1 MNAFEEPFWNLDQ
14 LRAWMISRAPEA
26 VQFARIGNVSRDTK
40 TSRLIRRFAELAAL
54 RAAKKGRNIEEE
66 LWAASS
72 LDPES
77 YQKTRSFY
85 SLSPKERAL
94 RGYCERRPL
103 ETELFMEEALTRI
116 GRARLMIRGLDRVE
130 PERLRSLLKDVFAD
144 NAGQEP
150 PREVVVSLFPYRD
163 YLLRL
168 FRKGALVASGN
179 LPGKRALEISLAEW
193 AGLEIAEGDNT
204 HRLGVWRVGRTAN
217 VKHGADRLNLSTGL
231 YPGAGDI
238 ENVRVQREGI
248 LKLFPANAP
257 IDEKSEQAEA
267 GRPSMN
273 KGGRPPVVDWDVVKS
288 EFFRL
293 MEHHDNFSPDDP
305 EWNAQA
311 RLEEKI
317 EGFCRN
323 KFGRRPGRTT
333 IQERIA
339 PWLREWKQRKT
350 ATPGNPET

>member
-1 MNAFEEPFWNLDQ
+1 MRAMNAFEGPFWNLDQ
-14 LRAWMISRAPEA
+14 LLAWMISRAPEA
-26 VQFARIGNVSRDTK
+26 VQFASIDNVSRDTK

-54 RAAKKGRNIEEE
+54 RAAKNGRNIEEE
-66 LWAASS
+66 LWAASG

-85 SLSPKERAL
+85 SPSPKERAL
-94 RGYCERRPL
+94 RGFCEKRPL

-144 NAGQEP
+144 NAVQEP

-204 HRLGVWRVGRTAN
+204 HRLGIWRVGRPAN
-217 VKHGADRLNLSTGL
+217 AKRGIDRLLGREDL
-231 YPGAGDI
+231 HPGTGDI
-238 ENVRVQREGI
+238 ENVRIQRDEI
-248 LKLFPANAP
+248 LKEFPEKKPRAQNLQEVKPLSEAAARQLIEDVANQNGGY
-257 IDEKSEQAEA
+257 ITLEK
-267 GRPSMN
+267 GGTILRTRDPSM
-273 KGGRPPVVDWDVVKS
+273 KRDFARDIVKS
-288 EFFRL
+288 VIA
-293 MEHHDNFSPDDP
+293 N
-305 EWNAQA
+305 
-311 RLEEKI
+311 EKR
-317 EGFCRN
+317 GPRGPRN
-323 KFGRRPGRTT
+323 NSAK
-333 IQERIA
+333 
-339 PWLREWKQRKT
+339 
-350 ATPGNPET
+350 

>member
-14 LRAWMISRAPEA
+14 LLAWMISRAPEA

-54 RAAKKGRNIEEE
+54 RAAKKSRNIEEE
-66 LWAASS
+66 LWAASG

-85 SLSPKERAL
+85 SPSPKERAL
-94 RGYCERRPL
+94 RGFCEKRPL

-144 NAGQEP
+144 NAVQEP
-150 PREVVVSLFPYRD
+150 PREVVVSLFPYLD

-217 VKHGADRLNLSTGL
+217 VKHGADRLILSTGL

-238 ENVRVQREGI
+238 ENVCVQRDGI
-248 LKLFPANAP
+248 LKEFPERTPRTQTPQEVKPLSDDAAREL
-257 IDEKSEQAEA
+257 IWEA
-267 GRPSMN
+267 ASKKHGFITQNEGEIILRTRDPSM
-273 KGGRPPVVDWDVVKS
+273 KRDDARGIVKS
-288 EFFRL
+288 VIG
-293 MEHHDNFSPDDP
+293 N
-305 EWNAQA
+305 
-311 RLEEKI
+311 EKR
-317 EGFCRN
+317 GPRGPRN
-323 KFGRRPGRTT
+323 NSAK
-333 IQERIA
+333 
-339 PWLREWKQRKT
+339 
-350 ATPGNPET
+350 

>member
-1 MNAFEEPFWNLDQ
+1 MLAMNAFEEPFWNLDQ
-14 LRAWMISRAPEA
+14 LLAWMISRAPEA

-54 RAAKKGRNIEEE
+54 RAAKNGRNIEEE
-66 LWAASS
+66 LWAASG

-85 SLSPKERAL
+85 SPSPKERAL
-94 RGYCERRPL
+94 RGFCEKRLL

-144 NAGQEP
+144 NAVQEP

-217 VKHGADRLNLSTGL
+217 RSVILARKGL
-231 YPGAGDI
+231 HPDAGDV
-238 ENVRVQREGI
+238 ENVRVQREEI
-248 LKLFPANAP
+248 LKVFPANASTRKQLSD
-257 IDEKSEQAEA
+257 DEIRSMIRAEE
-267 GRPSMN
+267 
-273 KGGRPPVVDWDVVKS
+273 VKS
-288 EFFRL
+288 GGPPTIRFWNKCAKMNEGGATRDRYQRIL
-293 MEHHDNFSPDDP
+293 RELYPSPK
-305 EWNAQA
+305 
-311 RLEEKI
+311 R
-317 EGFCRN
+317 
-323 KFGRRPGRTT
+323 GRR
-333 IQERIA
+333 QKA
-339 PWLREWKQRKT
+339 
-350 ATPGNPET
+350 

>member
-14 LRAWMISRAPEA
+14 LLAWMISRAPEA
-26 VQFARIGNVSRDTK
+26 VQFARIGIVSRDTK

-66 LWAASS
+66 LWAASG

-85 SLSPKERAL
+85 SPSPKECAL
-94 RGYCERRPL
+94 RGFCEKRPL

-144 NAGQEP
+144 NAVQDP

-193 AGLEIAEGDNT
+193 AGLEIAKGDNT
-204 HRLGVWRVGRTAN
+204 HRLGIWRVGRTAN
-217 VKHGADRLNLSTGL
+217 VKHGADRLILSTGL

-238 ENVRVQREGI
+238 ESVRVQRDGI
-248 LKLFPANAP
+248 LKEFPERTPQAASSQLSDEDIKKLIRTEAARIGKCPTIRWWNGNAEMIQGGVTRVRYKDVLRGLYP
-257 IDEKSEQAEA
+257 DPKR
-267 GRPSMN
+267 GRP
-273 KGGRPPVVDWDVVKS
+273 R
-288 EFFRL
+288 
-293 MEHHDNFSPDDP
+293 
-305 EWNAQA
+305 
-311 RLEEKI
+311 KI
-317 EGFCRN
+317 
-323 KFGRRPGRTT
+323 
-333 IQERIA
+333 
-339 PWLREWKQRKT
+339 
-350 ATPGNPET
+350 

>member
-14 LRAWMISRAPEA
+14 SLAWMISRAPEA

-66 LWAASS
+66 LWAASG
-72 LDPES
+72 LDPKS

-116 GRARLMIRGLDRVE
+116 GRARLMIRGLDQVE

-144 NAGQEP
+144 NAVQ
-150 PREVVVSLFPYRD
+150 
-163 YLLRL
+163 
-168 FRKGALVASGN
+168 ASGN

-193 AGLEIAEGDNT
+193 AGLEIAESDNT

-217 VKHGADRLNLSTGL
+217 VKHGAGRLILSTGL

-238 ENVRVQREGI
+238 ENVRVQRDGI
-248 LKLFPANAP
+248 LKEFPERTPQAQNLKPLSDEEIKKLIRTEAARIGKCPTIRWWNGNAEMIQGGVTRERYKDVLRGLYP
-257 IDEKSEQAEA
+257 DPKR
-267 GRPSMN
+267 GRPL
-273 KGGRPPVVDWDVVKS
+273 K
-288 EFFRL
+288 L
-293 MEHHDNFSPDDP
+293 
-305 EWNAQA
+305 
-311 RLEEKI
+311 
-317 EGFCRN
+317 
-323 KFGRRPGRTT
+323 
-333 IQERIA
+333 
-339 PWLREWKQRKT
+339 
-350 ATPGNPET
+350 